1 MKVSALLAE
10 IDRLAPFQ
18 LAEPWDRVGL
28 QVGARERQV
37 GNVLVA
43 LELTH
48 AALDEAARVGA
59 DVHLVHHP
67 PLLAPL
73 DALTDDTP
81 VGSVVLRAAREGRCV
96 IACHTNLDKASGG
109 LADIACAVLGL
120 EDVAPIAPSPVDWLK
135 LVGFVPADDLQ
146 AVRTAVFAA
155 GAGVIGDYEHCSFYL
170 RGTGTFLPR
179 EGAQPTVGR
188 VGEDNSA
195 GELRLEV
202 VFPRAARRAVLD
214 AYVAAHSYEEPAYDV
229 YPIEDEIAG
238 LGLGRIGFLAQPLP
252 LSDVAAAVAHHFKLP
267 TVRFTGD
274 PATSVQSV
282 AVVPGSG
289 ADAVDCA
296 RGRADVLVTGD
307 VKYHDADRAE
317 RLGLPVIDLP
327 HDAAEGVAMERWA
340 DVFSDRMS
348 GAGVAVS
355 FFAGPRTIWRQ
366 SDAAPLLTR
375 FGVDDVGAEPI
386 RYHLFVDGG
395 ARGNPGPAGIGVRLE
410 TPDGDLVEEL
420 ADAIGNATNN
430 QAEYEA
436 LIAGLE
442 LAIDRGIK
450 ELVVFADSE
459 LIVRQVNGQYRV
471 KDAKLQ
477 PLHAR
482 AARLLHELP
491 DVEIRHVPREQNA
504 EADRL
509 VNEAIDEALGR

>member
-59 DVHLVHHP
+59 DVLLVHHP

-327 HDAAEGVAMERWA
+327 HAAAEGVAMERWA
-340 DVFSDRMS
+340 DVFSARMS
-348 GAGVAVS
+348 GAG
-355 FFAGPRTIWRQ
+355 G
-366 SDAAPLLTR
+366 
-375 FGVDDVGAEPI
+375 
-386 RYHLFVDGG
+386 
-395 ARGNPGPAGIGVRLE
+395 RGNPGPAGIGVRLE